1 VRRQSA
7 LTPKD
12 LATLARVSA
21 SGTRVG
27 GDVGRV
33 TCCRPWELF
42 PFLTSRTDL
51 LGLVAA
57 EHRQHAVV
65 EQAHLDL
72 KDQALAHFPSRHYFA
87 NAAWTVT
94 ATLAHN
100 LARWPQTLAL
110 PNTIIRTARTRR
122 RRLFSIPRS
131 LVGTASRWTLRMP
144 ARWP

>member
-1 VRRQSA
+1 MRRQSA

-33 TCCRPWELF
+33 TCCRPWELS
-42 PFLTSRTDL
+42 PFQTNRTDL
-51 LGLVAA
+51 LGLVEA
-57 EHRQHAVV
+57 EHHQHAVV
-65 EQAHLDL
+65 EQANLDL
-72 KDQALAHFPSRHYFA
+72 KHQALAHLPSRHYFA
-87 NAAWTVT
+87 NAAWSVI
-94 ATLAHN
+94 ATLAP
-100 LARWPQTLAL
+100 WPQTVAL

-122 RRLFSIPRS
+122 RRLFSIPKPPRS
-131 LVGTASRWTLRMP
+131 HSSLWTLRMP